1 MKNKKVLVVL
11 SSPRKEGY
19 STYLAK
25 IAVDYLLKKGIETEV
40 LNLYKMNIK
49 ACTACD
55 KCRKTSGEF
64 CVQKDDMKEI
74 YQKIADSDGIILAC
88 PIYWFT
94 INAKMKLFIDRFYG
108 FHTEKTKLL
117 KDKRIGVILSYG
129 DIDPY
134 ISGAI
139 NAIRTLEDSF
149 KYTESYL
156 CKIVYGTE
164 IVKEKRIIDTS
175 KNKEIRDLVNELCK
189 N

>member
-1 MKNKKVLVVL
+1 MINKKVIIVL

-25 IAVDYLLKKGIETEV
+25 IAIDYLEKKSIEVEI

-49 ACTACD
+49 ACNACD
-55 KCRKTSGEF
+55 KCRKDSGEF
-64 CVQKDDMKEI
+64 CVLKDDMREI
-74 YQKIADSDGIILAC
+74 YQKIAGSFGLILAC

-108 FHTEKTKLL
+108 FHTEKTKIL
-117 KDKRIGVILSYG
+117 KNKRIGVILSYG

-134 ISGAI
+134 TSGAI

-156 CKIVYGTE
+156 CKIVYGNE
-164 IVKEKRIIDTS
+164 IVKEERNIENS
-175 KNKEIRDLVNELCK
+175 KKEEIRDLVNELCK

>member
-1 MKNKKVLVVL
+1 MINKKVIVVL

-25 IAVDYLLKKGIETEV
+25 NAIEYLLKRGIEVEV

-49 ACTACD
+49 ACTACN
-55 KCRKTSGEF
+55 KCKKNNGEF
-64 CVQKDDMKEI
+64 CVLKDDMREI
-74 YQKIADSDGIILAC
+74 YQKVADSYGLILAG

-94 INAKMKLFIDRFYG
+94 INAKMKLFIDRFYA
-108 FHTEKTKLL
+108 FHTEKTKIL

-129 DIDPY
+129 ELDPY
-134 ISGAI
+134 TSGAI

-149 KYTESYL
+149 KYSESCL

-164 IVKEKRIIDTS
+164 IVKEKRNMETT
-175 KNKEIRDLVNELCK
+175 KNKEIRDLVNELCE

>member
-1 MKNKKVLVVL
+1 MNKKVIVVL

-25 IAVDYLLKKGIETEV
+25 IAIDYLLKRGIEVEV

-55 KCRKTSGEF
+55 KCRKNNGEY
-64 CVQKDDMKEI
+64 CVLKDDMREI
-74 YQKIADSDGIILAC
+74 YQKIVDSYGLILAS

-117 KDKRIGVILSYG
+117 KDKRLGIILSYG
-129 DIDPY
+129 DKDPY
-134 ISGAI
+134 KSGAI
-139 NAIRTLEDSF
+139 NAIRTLEDCF
-149 KYTESYL
+149 KYCESYL
-156 CKIVYGTE
+156 CKIVYGTS
-164 IVKEKRIIDTS
+164 IVKERRNIGSTKDE
-175 KNKEIRDLVNELCK
+175 EIRDLVSELCE

>member
-1 MKNKKVLVVL
+1 MNNKVLVVL

-25 IAVDYLLKKGIETEV
+25 IAIDYLIKKGIEVEV
-40 LNLYKMNIK
+40 LNLYKMEIK
-49 ACTACD
+49 ACNACD
-55 KCRKTSGEF
+55 KCRKNSGEF
-64 CVQKDDMKEI
+64 CVLKDDMKEI
-74 YQKIADSDGIILAC
+74 YKKITNSFGLILAC

-117 KDKRIGVILSYG
+117 KNKKIGVILSYG

-134 ISGAI
+134 MSGAI

-149 KYTESYL
+149 KYTESNL

-164 IVKEKRIIDTS
+164 IEKENRNDESEKNYEIINMVK
-175 KNKEIRDLVNELCK
+175 ELCK
-189 N
+189 E